1 MAKSLDP
8 SSLTEDTPPPDI
20 SERLAR
26 GAILEALRTTYMP
39 PIRLQHVE
47 FSRLLRFF
55 LSAVVGG
62 AGAHPCPPLNT
73 AGARRRAT
81 YEVVLS
87 SPLPRVS
94 VGRGVLEIGPARP
107 RPGGAQRDLVAVQ

>member
-39 PIRLQHVE
+39 PIIRPP
-47 FSRLLRFF
+47 
-55 LSAVVGG
+55 G
-62 AGAHPCPPLNT
+62 AMW
-73 AGARRRAT
+73 
-81 YEVVLS
+81 S
-87 SPLPRVS
+87 PRVS
-94 VGRGVLEIGPARP
+94 SASRPLSRALLYAGRPQATSCERGRRPSPPTRVRVAGGVLEIGPHDP
-107 RPGGAQRDLVAVQ
+107 CQRVPSGTW